1 MRPGKGHSD
10 SRDPSVM
17 ASERASSGR
26 GPSQLVATSKAAPP
40 RGASSHALGASVH
53 GPGASQPGTTSKAAP
68 PRAASSLL
76 LALLSM
82 VLVLLSLGQL
92 RRVLPTWTFPSA
104 RSTLA

>member
-1 MRPGKGHSD
+1 MRPGKGHSH

-53 GPGASQPGTTSKAAP
+53 GSGASQLGAAP
-68 PRAASSLL
+68 TGEDHVDLFVGSCNFGIDQQMLQ
-76 LALLSM
+76 
-82 VLVLLSLGQL
+82 G
-92 RRVLPTWTFPSA
+92 TA
-104 RSTLA
+104 RI

>member
-1 MRPGKGHSD
+1 MRPGKGHSH

-53 GPGASQPGTTSKAAP
+53 GPGASQLGAA
-68 PRAASSLL
+68 RAGDGCVDLFVGSFNF
-76 LALLSM
+76 
-82 VLVLLSLGQL
+82 GIDQL
-92 RRVLPTWTFPSA
+92 MLQGMTCI
-104 RSTLA
+104 